1 MTLTGREPLIDRP
14 EIVNRDDEE
23 DNEGS
28 DGQSSVNTI
37 GDGGGPVING
47 VEFRPGDLGL
57 VAGANVTAVLST
69 GQDGGEMFEQSFKNA
84 AIQLHDLQEVG
95 EDITDL
101 RRFARDRGVADI
113 GVSDSQF
120 EVLNSEPEESVE
132 DFEQADPDGQEEATE
147 TENVDEEDTDEQD
160 VDGDDAGEI
169 EDIEEDIDNIE
180 DEE

>member
-1 MTLTGREPLIDRP
+1 
-14 EIVNRDDEE
+14 VNRDDEE
-23 DNEGS
+23 DNQEA

-37 GDGGGPVING
+37 GEGGGPVING

-69 GQDGGEMFEQSFKNA
+69 GQDGGEMFEQSFRNA

-120 EVLNSEPEESVE
+120 EVLNSEPEQSVE
-132 DFEQADPDGQEEATE
+132 DFEQADPDEDE
-147 TENVDEEDTDEQD
+147 TEDGTEDNSEDEEEDED
-160 VDGDDAGEI
+160 EDGGEEEPDEI
-169 EDIEEDIDNIE
+169 ENIEEDIDDIEE
-180 DEE
+180 DE